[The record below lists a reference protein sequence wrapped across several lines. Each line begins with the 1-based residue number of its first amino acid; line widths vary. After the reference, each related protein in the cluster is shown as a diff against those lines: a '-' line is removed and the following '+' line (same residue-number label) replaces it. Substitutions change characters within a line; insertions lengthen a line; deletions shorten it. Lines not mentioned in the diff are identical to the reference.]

1 MNILIGLIPA
11 LAWGILPLVVTK
23 IGGKPINQIIG
34 TTFGTLMM
42 ALFVWLI
49 MRPEIG
55 LGPFW
60 ITFLSGASWALGQF
74 LQYMAFKRVG
84 VSKAMPISTGLQL
97 VGTSLLGVLAFG
109 EWGEGSEKL
118 IGFSALL
125 LIIVGITLTTI
136 KSVKMKAENADHS
149 SVFMTMSIFL
159 VSTLGYVGYS
169 AFPRIANV
177 SGWQGFFPQA
187 LGMASMSVL
196 LAMGTIGTKVFKE
209 KTTWFNLLSGVIFS
223 IAALTYLISAQ
234 KNGVTTGFTLSQ
246 MNVVIATLG
255 GIVILKEHK
264 TKQELIFTFIGLA
277 LVIVGGAVIGN
288 MSK

>member
-277 LVIVGGAVIGN
+277 LVIVGGVVIGN

>member
-97 VGTSLLGVLAFG
+97 VGTFLLGVLAFG
-109 EWGEGSEKL
+109 E
-118 IGFSALL
+118 
-125 LIIVGITLTTI
+125 
-136 KSVKMKAENADHS
+136 
-149 SVFMTMSIFL
+149 
-159 VSTLGYVGYS
+159 
-169 AFPRIANV
+169 
-177 SGWQGFFPQA
+177 
-187 LGMASMSVL
+187 
-196 LAMGTIGTKVFKE
+196 
-209 KTTWFNLLSGVIFS
+209 
-223 IAALTYLISAQ
+223 
-234 KNGVTTGFTLSQ
+234 
-246 MNVVIATLG
+246 
-255 GIVILKEHK
+255 
-264 TKQELIFTFIGLA
+264 
-277 LVIVGGAVIGN
+277 
-288 MSK
+288 